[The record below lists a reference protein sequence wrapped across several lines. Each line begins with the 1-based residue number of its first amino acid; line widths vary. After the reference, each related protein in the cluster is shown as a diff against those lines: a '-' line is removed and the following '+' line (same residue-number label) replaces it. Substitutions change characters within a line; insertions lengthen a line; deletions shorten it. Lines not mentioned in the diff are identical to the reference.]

1 MFALSGF
8 FQDLLRFVSGRLLP
22 GNDGDTSS
30 MRLGIGMRWWL
41 AIVFAAI
48 AAITAVAVAIVS
60 ANRSEQA
67 FRDRAEELAAGR
79 SFGAAIELGRRA
91 GESGFER
98 ATPAVAGERELPI
111 FVFSPR
117 GRLLSNDR
125 SFDVSFA
132 DIEDGD
138 AALETALAGRRYVK
152 TDNAVRAT
160 LVGIPFRREGA
171 GALVTY
177 PSHPLLAE
185 GVGVVQDEVVTAA
198 LWAILL
204 GGAIGF
210 LVAVLIAR
218 RLAGIARAA
227 AAIEG
232 GDFDTA
238 LAPRFSDE
246 VGRLSATIDRMRTR
260 LRDSFSRLESER
272 SRLEGLVER
281 LDEGVIVVDPGL
293 NVVFANGRAR
303 RLLEHPLQSGQP
315 LPEPLRRIAE
325 RLGASG
331 TAISET
337 QIDVDG
343 GRVYAIAGLPAQ
355 FQSENAII
363 VVRDISDRERR
374 ERAQREFVANA
385 AHQLRSPLT
394 TITGAV
400 EILQAGAKESPEQ
413 RDRFLEHIERESER
427 LVRLTRALLVLA
439 RAQTREESPRVE
451 RVSAR
456 ALLESVAA
464 AVPMRDGV
472 TLTIDCD
479 DDLELATEPNLVEQ
493 SLINLAVNAAN
504 NTSKGAIVLTARQ
517 VDGGVAIEVADSGAG
532 MPRNVRE
539 RVFERFYR
547 GNGRD
552 AEGFGLGLAI
562 VRESVRVLGGEIEV
576 DSAPGAGTRVRV
588 TLSSGESTSR

>member
-1 MFALSGF
+1 
-8 FQDLLRFVSGRLLP
+8 
-22 GNDGDTSS
+22 
-30 MRLGIGMRWWL
+30 MRVGIGMRWWL

-67 FRDRAEELAAGR
+67 FRERAEEVAAGR
-79 SFGAAIELGRRA
+79 SFGAAIELGQRA
-91 GESGFER
+91 GETGFER
-98 ATPAVAGERELPI
+98 ATPVVANERELPM

-117 GRLLSNDR
+117 GRLLTDER
-125 SFDVSFA
+125 SLDVSFA

-138 AALETALAGRRYVK
+138 VALETALAGRRFVR
-152 TDNAVRAT
+152 TDQAVRAT
-160 LVGIPFRREGA
+160 LVGIPLRREGA

-177 PSHPLLAE
+177 ASHPLLAE
-185 GVGVVQDEVVTAA
+185 GVGVVQDEVVKAA

-218 RLAGIARAA
+218 RLAGIAGAA

-238 LAPRFSDE
+238 LEPRFGDE
-246 VGRLSATIDRMRTR
+246 VGTLSATIDRMRNH
-260 LRDSFSRLESER
+260 LRDSFARLESER
-272 SRLEGLVER
+272 SRLEELVER
-281 LDEGVIVVDPGL
+281 LDEGVIVVDDGL
-293 NVVFANGRAR
+293 DVEFANGQAR
-303 RLLEHPLQSGQP
+303 RLLDHPLRSGQP
-315 LPEPLRRIAE
+315 VPEPLRLIAE
-325 RLGASG
+325 RLDSSRK
-331 TAISET
+331 TITET
-337 QIDVDG
+337 QIDVDE
-343 GRVYAIAGLPAQ
+343 GRVYAIAGLPAHR
-355 FQSENAII
+355 QSDSCII

-385 AHQLRSPLT
+385 AHELRSPLT

-400 EILQAGAKESPEQ
+400 EILQAGAKENPGD

-439 RAQTREESPRVE
+439 RAQTREEAPRIE

-464 AVPMRDGV
+464 AVPTRDGV

-479 DDLELATEPNLVEQ
+479 EDLELATEPDLVEQ
-493 SLINLAVNAAN
+493 SLINLTVNAAN
-504 NTSKGAIVLTARQ
+504 NTSRGAIVLTARQ
-517 VDGGVAIEVADSGAG
+517 ANGEVAIEVADSGAG
-532 MPRNVRE
+532 MSRKVRE

-552 AEGFGLGLAI
+552 TEGFGLGLAI
-562 VRESVRVLGGEIEV
+562 VRESVRVLGGRIEV
-576 DSAPGAGTRVRV
+576 DSAPGSGTRVRV
-588 TLSSGESTSR
+588 TLPAGDSSESR